1 MYTQLSLL
9 IPDGTPRHLRPLP
22 STTAGLRS
30 TFDRLPY
37 GCLLFLYTG
46 EHLSIQCPG
55 CRDPLQRGRCHALL
69 LGAAVAQRC
78 SVVLEEQGGPP
89 ADPVRSPPQVAL
101 GLNLE
106 AAKMHKWHL
115 GGSGIWTGVGV
126 SATALVSWVPQAKA
140 ARCLVEIADVLD
152 GRCEVARYRS
162 LHGAL
167 TDLVLP
173 TGGGWHR
180 MQGMAV
186 PLQSDQELGKGPNV
200 LVCERPQLWK
210 RLKAWQTVLAN
221 SPGAPMVAVL
231 PAAHGA
237 KRTDVVTWD
246 IGGVPATQPRTESP
260 SKA

>member
-1 MYTQLSLL
+1 
-9 IPDGTPRHLRPLP
+9 
-22 STTAGLRS
+22 
-30 TFDRLPY
+30 
-37 GCLLFLYTG
+37 
-46 EHLSIQCPG
+46 
-55 CRDPLQRGRCHALL
+55 
-69 LGAAVAQRC
+69 
-78 SVVLEEQGGPP
+78 
-89 ADPVRSPPQVAL
+89 
-101 GLNLE
+101 
-106 AAKMHKWHL
+106 
-115 GGSGIWTGVGV
+115 
-126 SATALVSWVPQAKA
+126 
-140 ARCLVEIADVLD
+140 
-152 GRCEVARYRS
+152 
-162 LHGAL
+162 
-167 TDLVLP
+167 
-173 TGGGWHR
+173 